1 VSEHSGRPL
10 RVVVADD
17 HEATRVGIRQV
28 LEDAGMEV
36 CGEAATG
43 DAAVAKVLTCRP
55 DVALID
61 VLMGPTDG
69 IEAARRIRDEAP
81 GTVVIMITGSEN
93 PAHLLE
99 ALRAGARGYLLK
111 TTDPDRLA
119 SAIRGVVDGEGAI
132 PRTLLP
138 QLFDEVARQDP
149 ERHRAGELTA
159 REQQVMTA
167 LARGL
172 TTAEAARALA
182 VSEVTVRRH
191 LSSAAE
197 KLGASTRD
205 DALARYR
212 AADDPQN

>member
-1 VSEHSGRPL
+1 
-10 RVVVADD
+10 VA
-17 HEATRVGIRQV
+17 EV
-28 LEDAGMEV
+28 LAR
-36 CGEAATG
+36 
-43 DAAVAKVLTCRP
+43 RP

-61 VLMGPTDG
+61 ILMVPTDG
-69 IEAARRIRDEAP
+69 LEAARRIRDEAP
-81 GTVVIMITGSEN
+81 ETVVIMITGSEN

-138 QLFDEVARQDP
+138 RLFDEVARRDP
-149 ERHRAGELTA
+149 ERRRPGALSA
-159 REQQVMTA
+159 REHEVMTV

-191 LSSAAE
+191 LSAAAE
-197 KLGASTRD
+197 KLGAATRD
-205 DALARYR
+205 DALALYR
-212 AADDPQN
+212 DGDDPQK